1 MKKEIREKKL
11 TRTRVKGAV
20 GRAEIDTK
28 GTVET
33 GAVGTA
39 ETGAMVV
46 AGGAAAGIPVFATT
60 PGPSKVSVNGEIGI
74 QIKGDRSKGVT
85 HIHMYKEEIIKKG
98 RRNLAIKKGEGG
110 KGHIPMNSILGST
123 LSSSSL

>member
-11 TRTRVKGAV
+11 TKTRVKGAV

-33 GAVGTA
+33 GTVGIA
-39 ETGAMVV
+39 ETSAMAV

-60 PGPSKVSVNGEIGI
+60 PGPSKVSINGKICI

-98 RRNLAIKKGEGG
+98 RRNLAKKKGWGG
-110 KGHIPMNSILGST
+110 RGTYP
-123 LSSSSL
+123 

>member
-1 MKKEIREKKL
+1 M
-11 TRTRVKGAV
+11 KGAV

-98 RRNLAIKKGEGG
+98 RRNLAKKKGGG
-110 KGHIPMNSILGST
+110 GRGTYP
-123 LSSSSL
+123 